1 MRAIFHIILV
11 WTVCKSVYVSVF
23 SKINSMNDQTCCNN
37 TNRTVNLNMNMLTH
51 TQSKV
56 QLFCMHTITFISSR
70 CCIGMVQGCHAMP
83 KQSVPK
89 FSRMLFLMYC
99 CSQFSV
105 MYDKRQQNTFL
116 STLCSPPSVWFSLP
130 VLFFLLLAFLCL
142 TWTTIP
148 CKFFGLTIEQNSTK
162 HASKIFLQLLFYICQ
177 PWQYNKVSKMYK
189 CLMKSIKTSVFYPQK
204 QIATKPLKKHIIRHR
219 HSTAKKNP
227 SWEIFLKRMNSIDH
241 TDGMLSERETERN
254 ERGEREIQT
263 DTGRYIDGDV
273 WDVEERKDSVV
284 GRRDNRVKEDEEDER
299 GMRFLFL
306 SRAFIISIEFILV
319 VSLSLVF
326 LSCPS
331 LSVSVSYP
339 AQPLFTGVSVKFL
352 KMLKGNS
359 NDSPHK
365 GHFIITAQP
374 VKTVV

>member
-1 MRAIFHIILV
+1 M
-11 WTVCKSVYVSVF
+11 
-23 SKINSMNDQTCCNN
+23 
-37 TNRTVNLNMNMLTH
+37 
-51 TQSKV
+51 
-56 QLFCMHTITFISSR
+56 
-70 CCIGMVQGCHAMP
+70 
-83 KQSVPK
+83 
-89 FSRMLFLMYC
+89 
-99 CSQFSV
+99 
-105 MYDKRQQNTFL
+105 
-116 STLCSPPSVWFSLP
+116 
-130 VLFFLLLAFLCL
+130 
-142 TWTTIP
+142 
-148 CKFFGLTIEQNSTK
+148 
-162 HASKIFLQLLFYICQ
+162 
-177 PWQYNKVSKMYK
+177 
-189 CLMKSIKTSVFYPQK
+189 
-204 QIATKPLKKHIIRHR
+204 
-219 HSTAKKNP
+219 
-227 SWEIFLKRMNSIDH
+227 
-241 TDGMLSERETERN
+241 
-254 ERGEREIQT
+254 
-263 DTGRYIDGDV
+263 
-273 WDVEERKDSVV
+273 EERKDSVV